1 MTLRLLVICSSLG
14 VGGAQRQLV
23 SLVPRLVERGFEPIV
38 RTLRSRGQG
47 HFFED
52 LVTAGIS
59 TDCVEMRSRWNLRG
73 AGRAYGLWRLRPDV
87 VFTQSVDAQVI
98 GQLISRRLGVPHV
111 TTHHSGPGILR
122 GSHRKFM
129 TRMLAPHVDRVIA
142 VSGVQI
148 PELEELGYRHE
159 SVRLLP
165 NGVAAAEVARS
176 REAIRAELAL
186 EDGQFVASLVA
197 TLRPEKQVR
206 VFIEA
211 VARARESNPRIRGL
225 VAGGGEGLDEA
236 RALAAKGGNVV
247 LVLGRRSDIPDLLNA
262 SDCLC
267 LSSDS
272 EALPLSVIEAMSLAK
287 PIVSTGVGG
296 IPDAVVDGQNG
307 ILVPPRDPVA
317 FAEALIALAGD
328 PSRTEAMGLA
338 GYQRFQA
345 KFTVERMVDGY
356 VDTIM
361 DAVHERASQRR

>member
-1 MTLRLLVICSSLG
+1 MSLRLLVICSSLG

-52 LVTAGIS
+52 LVEAGIS
-59 TDCVEMRSRWNLRG
+59 TDCVHMRSRWNLAG
-73 AGRAYGLWRLRPDV
+73 ARRAYRLWRLRPDV

-98 GQLISRRLGVPHV
+98 GQLIARRLDIPHI

-122 GSHRKFM
+122 GSHRKLM

-148 PELEELGYRHE
+148 PELEDLGYRHE
-159 SVRLLP
+159 AVRLLP
-165 NGVAAAEVARS
+165 NGVAAAEVTRP
-176 REAIRAELAL
+176 RETTRAELGFD
-186 EDGQFVASLVA
+186 DGQFVASLVA
-197 TLRPEKQVR
+197 TLRPEKQVH
-206 VFIEA
+206 VFLKA
-211 VARARESNPRIRGL
+211 VARAHEQNPRIRGL
-225 VAGGGEGLDEA
+225 VAGGGEGLDDA
-236 RALAAKGGNVV
+236 RALAAQAGDVV

-296 IPDAVVDGQNG
+296 IPDAVVDGQTG
-307 ILVPPRDPVA
+307 LLVPPRDPVA
-317 FAEALIALAGD
+317 FADALLSLAAD
-328 PSRTEAMGLA
+328 PPRTDAMGLA
-338 GYQRFQA
+338 GYRRFEER
-345 KFTVERMVDGY
+345 FTVERMVDGY
-356 VDTIM
+356 VDAIM
-361 DAVHERASQRR
+361 GAVQDHAPGRR